1 MSQKPTTNDG
11 FTLVELMITIVI
23 ASILTSIS
31 IVNFSQRWGKERLLS
46 ASRILQ
52 SWLDEQRRFAM
63 QKGGTCQLTINTST
77 AELEATPTTIQLKA
91 TPPISTTRNI
101 CAGQAKIRIRDSV
114 SNGGEIQ
121 LSTSPTGVQAI
132 RFSFRGLSDGVT
144 SDGSTANSVEL
155 RLKLPNI
162 SRERC
167 VKIVNPLGMIRNG
180 SASDRQSA
188 CSYSHS
194 F

>member
-31 IVNFSQRWGKERLLS
+31 IVNFSQRWGQERLLS

-77 AELEATPTTIQLKA
+77 AELEAIPTTIQLKA

>member
-1 MSQKPTTNDG
+1 MKNSCARNSG
-11 FTLVELMITIVI
+11 FTLVELMVVI
-23 ASILTSIS
+23 AIVGILTGIS
-31 IVNFSQRWGKERLLS
+31 FANFSQRWGQERLLS

-63 QKGGTCQLTINTST
+63 QKGGTCQLTINPNF
-77 AELEATPTTIQLKA
+77 AQLEASPASIQLKT
-91 TPPISTTRNI
+91 TPPISTTPNI
-101 CAGQAKIRIRDSV
+101 CTGQAPILIKNSV
-114 SNGGEIQ
+114 SNGEEIE
-121 LSTSPTGVQAI
+121 LSVNPTEAQAI

-144 SDGSTANSVEL
+144 SNGSIANSVEL

-167 VKIVNPLGMIRNG
+167 VKVVNPLGIIRNG
-180 SASDRQSA
+180 SASDSQST

>member
-1 MSQKPTTNDG
+1 MRRHDSENKG
-11 FTLVELMITIVI
+11 FTLVELMVVIAI
-23 ASILTSIS
+23 ASILTGIS
-31 IVNFSQRWGKERLLS
+31 IANFSQRWGQERLLG

-63 QKGGTCQLTINTST
+63 QKGGTCQLNINQTT
-77 AELEATPTTIQLKA
+77 AKLEASPANIQLKT
-91 TPPISTTRNI
+91 TPPVSTTPNI
-101 CAGQAKIRIRDSV
+101 CMGQAPILIRDSV
-114 SNGGEIQ
+114 NNGGEIQ
-121 LSTSPTGVQAI
+121 LSANPTEVQSI
-132 RFSFRGLSDGVT
+132 RFSFRGLSEGVT
-144 SDGSTANSVEL
+144 SDGSAANSVEL

-167 VKIVNPLGMIRNG
+167 VKVVNPLGIIRNG
-180 SASDRQSA
+180 SASDSQST